1 MTLLHCLRSSLPDPT
16 SPTSNIPLIAL
27 TSLTTLCLLHLTRLA
42 LSAPAL
48 TTRGPTSTVLPH
60 LSEAARKELEYP
72 PDILP
77 GGRDVDTPYGSIRVY
92 EWGPEDGEKIL
103 MVHGITTP
111 CLALG
116 GLAHGLVEKGY
127 RVMLFDLFG
136 RGYSD
141 TPTSLPHDLRLYTT
155 QLLLVLSSSSL
166 PWCVPGGFTLL
177 GYSLGG
183 GIASGFASY
192 FPHLVRKLVLLAPA
206 GLIRPQHMSSRSK
219 VLYCTG
225 LIPESWLVWLCERRL
240 LAGPMYAKENKAPA
254 SVLDAELPGQEGVPN
269 PGFTP
274 LSLTR
279 PHLTVPQA
287 VQWQLRHHPGFVP
300 AFLSCIR
307 YAPITGQQE
316 IWERLRKGRTDEV
329 LLVVGTEDPIV
340 LPGEVREDAEKLL
353 GEGRVRYVEV
363 GAAHDFVVT
372 DVGEVVGVVDESL
385 GGEEKVE

>member
-1 MTLLHCLRSSLPDPT
+1 MTLLHCLRSSLPDP
-16 SPTSNIPLIAL
+16 SSTSNIPLIAL
-27 TSLTTLCLLHLTRLA
+27 TSLTTLSLLHLTRLA

-48 TTRGPTSTVLPH
+48 TTRGPTSTLLPH
-60 LSEAARKELEYP
+60 LSQAAREGLEYP

-77 GGRDVDTPYGSIRVY
+77 GGRDVDTPYGSIRVH
-92 EWGPEDGEKIL
+92 EWGPETGPKIL

-192 FPHLVRKLVLLAPA
+192 FPHLVSKLILLAPA
-206 GLIRPQHMSSRSK
+206 GLIRPQHMSSRST

-269 PGFTP
+269 PDFTP

-279 PHLTVPQA
+279 PYLTVPEA

-316 IWERLRKGRTDEV
+316 IWERLRRGRTDEV

-340 LPGEVREDAEKLL
+340 LPDEVREDAEKLL

-363 GAAHDFVVT
+363 GAAHDFVIT
-372 DVGEVVGVVDESL
+372 DVGEVVEAVVEFL
-385 GGEEKVE
+385 EGGKGKVE

>member
-1 MTLLHCLRSSLPDPT
+1 MTLLHCLRSSLPDP
-16 SPTSNIPLIAL
+16 SSTSNIPLIAL
-27 TSLTTLCLLHLTRLA
+27 TSLTTLSLLHLTRLA

-48 TTRGPTSTVLPH
+48 TTRGPTSTLLPH
-60 LSEAARKELEYP
+60 LAQAAREGLEYP

-77 GGRDVDTPYGSIRVY
+77 GGRDVDTPYGSIRVH
-92 EWGPEDGEKIL
+92 EWGPETGPKIL
-103 MVHGITTP
+103 MVHGITTR

-141 TPTSLPHDLRLYTT
+141 TPTTPPHDPRLYTT

-166 PWCVPGGFTLL
+166 PWCVPGGFALL

-192 FPHLVRKLVLLAPA
+192 FPHLASTHEFAQQSPLLPA
-206 GLIRPQHMSSRSK
+206 TI
-219 VLYCTG
+219 T
-225 LIPESWLVWLCERRL
+225 ESWLVWLCERRL

-269 PGFTP
+269 PDFTP

-279 PHLTVPQA
+279 PYLTVPEA

-316 IWERLRKGRTDEV
+316 IWERLRRGRTDEV

-340 LPGEVREDAEKLL
+340 LPNEVREDAEKLL

-372 DVGEVVGVVDESL
+372 DVGEVVGAVVEFL
-385 GGEEKVE
+385 EGEEGRVE